1 MAISERDIKILDF
14 MVKQDRGTPTK
25 EDWEEMEEIQKDNPN
40 WKSYKEIFKDVE
52 IEEKE
57 QKE

>member
-1 MAISERDIKILDF
+1 MSISERDIKILDF

-52 IEEKE
+52 IDGKE